1 MKDKE
6 LRIIYKEYFQEKMK
20 QSPTYKAMF
29 SKAVDEEKEY
39 FKTIPKEDRVKLE
52 KIIYSFIEAEDQM
65 LEDTFVNAVKYAY
78 KVFKEIENKKDNKK
92 NI

>member
-20 QSPTYKAMF
+20 QSLKYKTMF
-29 SKAVDEEKEY
+29 SKTVDEEKEY
-39 FKTIPKEDRVKLE
+39 FETIPKEDRVKLE
-52 KIIYSFIEAEDQM
+52 EIIYSFIEAEDQM

-78 KVFKEIENKKDNKK
+78 KVFKEIEN
-92 NI
+92 

>member
-6 LRIIYKEYFQEKMK
+6 LRTIYKEYFQEKMK
-20 QSPTYKAMF
+20 QSQKYKTMF

-39 FKTIPKEDRVKLE
+39 VKERSKKEKAKLE
-52 KIIYSFIEAEDQM
+52 QIISNFIESEDQM

-78 KVFKEIENKKDNKK
+78 KVFKEIES
-92 NI
+92 

>member
-20 QSPTYKAMF
+20 QSPNYKIMF

-39 FKTIPKEDRVKLE
+39 FETIPKEDRVKLE
-52 KIIYSFIEAEDQM
+52 NIICSFIEAEDQM

-78 KVFKEIENKKDNKK
+78 KVFKEIDS
-92 NI
+92 